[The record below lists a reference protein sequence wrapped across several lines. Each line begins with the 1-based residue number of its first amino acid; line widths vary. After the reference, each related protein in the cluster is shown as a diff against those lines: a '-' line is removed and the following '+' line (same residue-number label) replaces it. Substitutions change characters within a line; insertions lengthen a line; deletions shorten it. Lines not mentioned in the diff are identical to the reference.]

1 MLKKLFLISAFAL
14 LFAVPAHAA
23 KTAYFSAM
31 NDLPMMRG
39 MVELPADTV
48 IFDKPAGR
56 IVEFSARTAEP
67 PRAVLKFY
75 GESLPP
81 LGWKPLK
88 TGVFVRAH
96 EKLKMDFSRQ
106 MDETLVSFALTP
118 ND

>member
-1 MLKKLFLISAFAL
+1 MLKKLFMVSAFAV

-23 KTAYFSAM
+23 KTAYFSAV
-31 NDLPMMRG
+31 NDLPMMQG

-67 PRAVLKFY
+67 QGAILQFY
-75 GESLPP
+75 HESLPP
-81 LGWKPLK
+81 LGWKPVKKGL
-88 TGVFVRAH
+88 FVRAH
-96 EKLKMDFSRQ
+96 EKLKIDFGRQ
-106 MDETLVSFALTP
+106 MDETLVNFALTP